1 MLMYIDIQ
9 RIWASATQFPNRV
22 LRFATMNQLK
32 IDKCSYRVTVSLDTT
47 IQGLQMARSILHLDS
62 VRP

>member
-1 MLMYIDIQ
+1 MLMYIDMQ
-9 RIWASATQFPNRV
+9 RIWASATQLPNSV
-22 LRFATMNQLK
+22 LRFATMYQLQ
-32 IDKCSYRVTVSLDTT
+32 IEKCSYRVTVSLDTT